1 MRDPRARAAPD
12 RVSAWRAR
20 WRLAVVGTILSVSS
34 ALRLVAQSVRGTVTV
49 AGTSQTVPGAVI
61 TATTPTGEVV
71 ARTLAN
77 QRGQYT
83 VVIPSSA
90 TQLRVLRIG
99 FRPRVVP
106 LPMSRDASSPLDVS
120 LALLE
125 TMLDVFEVRENS
137 SCTPRRDRAAAFALF
152 EQVRHGLLATIVA
165 RDAVPATLTVL
176 RFQRFM
182 VERTARIRSQDVT
195 VDSISS
201 QTRPFVAVRSASEF
215 VEKGF
220 VRDSAGDLLFFAPD
234 AESLLDESFRVGY
247 CFRLA
252 PPERTRRG
260 QVGLA
265 FSVARPK
272 PGTVNIDG
280 AIWVDTTTRA
290 LTAIEYRYTGLDAR
304 RQAFAPGGRVEFR
317 EMPNGAVLV
326 DRWSLRLVALQT
338 DSIRRAGLRP
348 RLRTLYEMHE
358 TGGELAEARWADGT
372 TWRAALGAVRLDART
387 SDGAP
392 AAGTRVK
399 LEHTPHEG
407 RLDETGRATFV
418 NLLPGPYTVL
428 VLDTLLSRIDV
439 TLDAHIP
446 FEAARDSLHV
456 ASFVVPTP
464 LDYARSRCAAEPV
477 GGAIRRY
484 DPEHRI
490 NESIPRLAN
499 RAVAFFVYVTTS
511 DDTPVSNLEI
521 TEAIAL
527 NDRVPKWHATATGGK
542 TDAGGRYFSCWNYHL
557 GETVQVWVRAEG
569 LEPQLVLLPLTE
581 RVRAIRLKVAARR

>member
-1 MRDPRARAAPD
+1 MMAPRARTARD
-12 RVSAWRAR
+12 RMSSWLTR
-20 WRLAVVGTILSVSS
+20 WRLALVATLLSVSS
-34 ALRLVAQSVRGTVTV
+34 ALTLVAQSVNGTVTV

-61 TATTPTGEVV
+61 TATTPTGEIV

-83 VVIPSSA
+83 LVVPDRA

-99 FRPRVVP
+99 FRPRLVP
-106 LPMSRDASSPLDVS
+106 LAAMRGRSTTQDVS
-120 LALLE
+120 LAMLE
-125 TMLDVFEVRENS
+125 TMLDVFEVRDNT
-137 SCTPRRDRAAAFALF
+137 SCAPRRDRAAALALF

-176 RFQRFM
+176 RFQRYM
-182 VERTARIRSQDVT
+182 VERSARIRSQDVT
-195 VDSISS
+195 VDSIAS
-201 QTRPFVAVRSASEF
+201 QTRPFVAVRSAGEF

-234 AESLLDESFRVGY
+234 AESLLDESFRLGY

-252 PPERTRRG
+252 TPERTRRG

-265 FSVARPK
+265 FTVARPN
-272 PGTVNIDG
+272 PGTVNIEG
-280 AIWVDTTTRA
+280 AIWVDTTARS
-290 LTAIEYRYTGLDAR
+290 LTAIEYHYTGLDAR

-326 DRWSLRLVALQT
+326 DRWSLRLVALQI

-348 RLRTLYEMHE
+348 LLRTLYEMHE
-358 TGGELAEARWADGT
+358 TGGELAHARWADGT
-372 TWRAALGAVRLDART
+372 TWRGALGAVRLEART
-387 SDGAP
+387 GGGAP

-399 LEHTPHEG
+399 LENTPYEG
-407 RLDETGRATFV
+407 RLDEAGRVEFV
-418 NLLPGPYTVL
+418 DLLPGPYKVL

-439 TLDAHIP
+439 TLDARIP
-446 FEAARDSLHV
+446 FVAARDSVHV
-456 ASFVVPTP
+456 APFVVPTP
-464 LDYARSRCAAEPV
+464 LDYARSLCAAEPV

-484 DPEHRI
+484 EPEHRT

-499 RAVAFFVYVTTS
+499 RAVAFFVYVTAA
-511 DDTPVSNLEI
+511 DGAPVSNLEI

-542 TDAGGRYFSCWNYHL
+542 TDDGGRYFSCWNYHL
-557 GETVQVWVRAEG
+557 GETVQLWVRAEG
-569 LEPQLVLLPLTE
+569 LEPQLVLLPLTQ
-581 RVRAIRLKVAARR
+581 RVHAIRLTVAGRR

>member
-1 MRDPRARAAPD
+1 MRDPRARTAPD
-12 RVSAWRAR
+12 RVSALRAW
-20 WRLAVVGTILSVSS
+20 WRLAVGAAFLSVSS
-34 ALRLVAQSVRGTVTV
+34 ALTLVAQSVSGTVTV
-49 AGTSQTVPGAVI
+49 VGTRQSVPGAVI

-83 VVIPSSA
+83 VVIPNSA

-106 LPMSRDASSPLDVS
+106 LPGTRERSATLDVS
-120 LALLE
+120 LAMLE

-137 SCTPRRDRAAAFALF
+137 SCTPRRDRASALALF

-176 RFQRFM
+176 RFQRYM
-182 VERTARIRSQDVT
+182 VERSARIRSQDVT
-195 VDSISS
+195 LDSIPS

-234 AESLLDESFRVGY
+234 AESLLDESFRLGY

-252 PPERTRRG
+252 TPERTRRG
-260 QVGLA
+260 QIGLA
-265 FSVARPK
+265 FSVARPR

-280 AIWVDTTTRA
+280 AIWVDTIARS

-304 RQAFAPGGRVEFR
+304 RQAFAPGGRVQFR
-317 EMPNGAVLV
+317 EMPHGAVLV
-326 DRWSLRLVALQT
+326 DRWSLRLVALQI

-348 RLRTLYEMHE
+348 LLRTLYEMHE
-358 TGGELAEARWADGT
+358 TGGELAEARWADGA
-372 TWRAALGAVRLDART
+372 TWRAALGAVRLEART
-387 SDGAP
+387 DGGAP
-392 AAGTRVK
+392 ATGTRVT
-399 LEHTPHEG
+399 LENTPYQA
-407 RLDETGRATFV
+407 RLDEAGRAEFV
-418 NLLPGPYTVL
+418 PLLPGPYKVL
-428 VLDTLLSRIDV
+428 VLDTLLARIDV
-439 TLDAHIP
+439 TLDANVP
-446 FEAARDSLHV
+446 FIATRDSMHV
-456 ASFVVPTP
+456 ARFVVPTP
-464 LDYARSRCAAEPV
+464 LDYARSLCAAEPV

-484 DPEHRI
+484 EPEHRT

-499 RAVAFFVYVTTS
+499 RAVSFFVYATTE
-511 DDTPVSNLEI
+511 DGTPVSNLEI

-542 TDAGGRYFSCWNYHL
+542 TDDGGRYFSCWNYHL

-569 LEPQLVLLPLTE
+569 LEPQLVLLPLTQ
-581 RVRAIRLKVAARR
+581 RVHAIRLTVPGRR